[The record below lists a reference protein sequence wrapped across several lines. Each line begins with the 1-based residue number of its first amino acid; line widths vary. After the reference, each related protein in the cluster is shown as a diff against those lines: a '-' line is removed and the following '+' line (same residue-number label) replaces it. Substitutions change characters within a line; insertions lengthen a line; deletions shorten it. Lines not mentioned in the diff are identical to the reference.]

1 MKNTFYLFLL
11 LLIFCCASCEKEN
24 PADFR
29 IIDAAT
35 KAGIPNATVALF
47 EKESNGFVSP
57 PSRTLVEI
65 VETDEEGVY
74 NFTYSLSGDRTYDV
88 SVDADTY
95 WQSTWNSYPRSPT
108 IEMDPEGYVKV
119 KMRKVDTTEY
129 AKISINT
136 ASVSLGN
143 IQFSGNEIDT
153 VFTDTYRG
161 GKSLNFTWWIAINE
175 VKERTIGEDIYFPPH
190 DTTTFEIIF

>member
-11 LLIFCCASCEKEN
+11 LSLCCFSCNKDSTN
-24 PADFR
+24 PFR
-29 IIDAAT
+29 VIDAAT
-35 KAGIPNATVALF
+35 KEPVANATVALF
-47 EKESNGFVSP
+47 EKASNGILSS

-65 VETDEEGVY
+65 VETDAEGGY
-74 NFTYSLSGDRTYDV
+74 NFTYSLASDRTYDV

-95 WQSTWNSYPRSPT
+95 WQSTRNSYPRNPA
-108 IEMDPEGYVKV
+108 IEMNPEGYVKV
-119 KMRKVDTTEY
+119 KVRKVDTTEY
-129 AKISINT
+129 AEISINT

-161 GKSLNFTWWIAINE
+161 GKSLNFTWWITINN